1 MEASLRDGG
10 GFSLLAAAE
19 EFDKEEAELAI
30 AQHTALLRRRFALDA
45 EQEVLETGLSSIAA
59 MRHARTLELTRLQ
72 QLESVHALREES
84 LRHVQRHASRRP
96 RWKR

>member
-72 QLESVHALREES
+72 QLESVHALREE
-84 LRHVQRHASRRP
+84 LAEARAEARHRRP
-96 RWKR
+96 R